1 MIEETAQVQ
10 ALQRSEFKTTQPQ
23 LNKSPLK
30 LHELRTKECEK
41 CGKKIVNG
49 ECIDC
54 NKVPT
59 L

>member
-10 ALQRSEFKTTQPQ
+10 ALQRSEFKPAVLQVKKTIP
-23 LNKSPLK
+23 K
-30 LHELRTKECEK
+30 LHELYSKDCTK
-41 CGKKIVNG
+41 CGKKMVNG
-49 ECIDC
+49 ECVDC

>member
-10 ALQRSEFKTTQPQ
+10 ALQRSEFKNTQPRT
-23 LNKSPLK
+23 NKSPAK
-30 LHELRTKECEK
+30 LHELHSKDCTK
-41 CGKKIVNG
+41 CGKKMVNG
-49 ECIDC
+49 ECVDC